1 MEEKKWNPLAD
12 IASVLGSIA
21 QKLPPL
27 PKPPE
32 LPRSPSPSVPEPGAS
47 ATKRR
52 ATRGGYV
59 DLRDPLMI
67 HQMEEEQKRRAE
79 QGLVTFIYE

>member
-32 LPRSPSPSVPEPGAS
+32 LPRSPSSSVPEPRAS
-47 ATKRR
+47 ARKER
-52 ATRGGYV
+52 AARGRYV
-59 DLRDPLMI
+59 DLRDPLMVN
-67 HQMEEEQKRRAE
+67 QMEYEQKRQAE
-79 QGLVTFIYE
+79 QGLVVFTYE